1 MAEFDP
7 TTPEM
12 RLFDEVDLA
21 PAPQTSTLQRV
32 LNTWREQRADQLLP
46 SVISLQESVASAL
59 TPNIF
64 MFSPNP
70 DDQDFSLSRAGDKA
84 IEIFG
89 CKGSGGQ
96 LWDFSNRRVAVYA
109 RHLFDMARKRREA
122 VCVRFTVRHKGTAST
137 TFEMLAAPV
146 AKGDDADWMFGAVSS
161 L

>member
-21 PAPQTSTLQRV
+21 PAPQSTALQRV

-46 SVISLQESVASAL
+46 SAISLQENVASAL
-59 TPNIF
+59 TPSIF

-70 DDQDFSLSRAGDKA
+70 DDQSFSLSRAGGKA

-89 CKGSGGQ
+89 CKGSGVQ
-96 LWDFSNRRVAVYA
+96 LSDFSNRRVAVYA
-109 RHLFDMARKRREA
+109 RHLFNMVKKRREA
-122 VCVRFTVRHKGTAST
+122 VCVRFTVRQKGAAST
-137 TFEMLAAPV
+137 TFEMLATPV
-146 AKGDDADWMFGAVSS
+146 AKGDGADWIFGAVSA

>member
-7 TTPEM
+7 TTPTM

-21 PAPQTSTLQRV
+21 PAPQTTTLQRV

-46 SVISLQESVASAL
+46 SATSLQGNIASAL

-64 MFSPNP
+64 IFSANP
-70 DDQDFSLSRAGDKA
+70 DDQGFSLSKAGEKA

-89 CKGSGGQ
+89 CKGSGVQ
-96 LWDFSNRRVAVYA
+96 LSDFANRRVAVYA
-109 RHLFDMARKRREA
+109 RHLFDFAKKRREA
-122 VCVRFTVRHKGTAST
+122 VCVRFTLRQKDKGST

-146 AKGDDADWMFGAVSS
+146 AKGDEADWIFGAVTP